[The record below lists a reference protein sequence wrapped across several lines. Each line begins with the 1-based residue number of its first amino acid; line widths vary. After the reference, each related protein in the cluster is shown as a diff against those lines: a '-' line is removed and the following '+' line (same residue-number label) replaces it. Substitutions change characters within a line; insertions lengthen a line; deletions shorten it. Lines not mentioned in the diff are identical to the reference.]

1 MISYKNKFIL
11 ITPQK
16 TGSTSLVTAL
26 RSYIS
31 CVPSHGSKNGWRDFN
46 YENFDY
52 GDDFEGHYAKHNKLY
67 LYYDNWNKVKQQQYQ
82 STQGLPQYPLSP
94 WVDMGEI
101 NDYFIAG
108 AIRNPFD
115 RLVSWWDKEG
125 SLMEFI
131 CTLPT
136 CAGMG
141 MPIQDLSDAY
151 LSLWSWFTRGHA
163 HEWRFDPETKT
174 HSRTKQNVD
183 DLFFIRFENL
193 QQDFDTFC
201 DKVNI
206 PRQVLPHKN
215 KSERKHYTEY
225 YDNATRELVERM
237 YAKDLEYF
245 GYKFG
250 D

>member
-1 MISYKNKFIL
+1 MISYNKKFVL

-16 TGSTSLVTAL
+16 VGSTSLVTAL
-26 RSYIS
+26 KSYIS
-31 CVPSHGSKNGWRDFN
+31 ILPQPRSTSGLRDFKK
-46 YENFDY
+46 ENFDY
-52 GDDFEGHYAKHNKLY
+52 QDDFEFEYAKHNMLH
-67 LYYDNWNKVKQQQYQ
+67 LYYDNWNKVKQQKQ
-82 STQGLPQYPLSP
+82 QGGL
-94 WVDMGEI
+94 DIGEI

-115 RLVSWWDKEG
+115 RLVSWWHFRRRETPERDI
-125 SLMEFI
+125 SFLEFI
-131 CTLPT
+131 NDMHG
-136 CAGMG
+136 AGE
-141 MPIQDLSDAY
+141 
-151 LSLWSWFTRGHA
+151 LWPWF
-163 HEWRFDPETKT
+163 
-174 HSRTKQNVD
+174 SVVVD
-183 DLFFIRFENL
+183 EEIHLDMFFIRFENL

-225 YDNATRELVERM
+225 YDNATRELVEKM

>member
-1 MISYKNKFIL
+1 MISYNKKFIL

-16 TGSTSLVTAL
+16 VGSTSLVTAL
-26 RSYIS
+26 KSYIS
-31 CVPSHGSKNGWRDFN
+31 ILPRPCSSSGLHDFKK
-46 YENFDY
+46 ENFDY
-52 GDDFEGHYAKHNKLY
+52 QDDFEFEYAKHNALHQ
-67 LYYDNWNKVKQQQYQ
+67 YYDNWNKVKQQKQ
-82 STQGLPQYPLSP
+82 QGGL
-94 WVDMGEI
+94 DIGEI

-115 RLVSWWDKEG
+115 RLVSWWDKKG
-125 SLMEFI
+125 SLIDFI
-131 CTLPT
+131 RTLPT

-141 MPIQDLSDAY
+141 MPIEDLSDAY
-151 LSLWSWFTRGHA
+151 LSLWSWFTRGHS

-225 YDNATRELVERM
+225 YDNATRELVEKM

>member
-1 MISYKNKFIL
+1 MISYNKKFIL

-16 TGSTSLVTAL
+16 VGSTSLVTAL
-26 RSYIS
+26 KSYIS
-31 CVPSHGSKNGWRDFN
+31 ILPRHGLGVMGFQNELFKK
-46 YENFDY
+46 ENFDY
-52 GDDFEGHYAKHNKLY
+52 REDFGSDYAKHNALH
-67 LYYDNWNKVKQQQYQ
+67 LYYDGWNKIKQHKQQG
-82 STQGLPQYPLSP
+82 GL
-94 WVDMGEI
+94 DIGEM

-108 AIRNPFD
+108 VIRNPFD
-115 RLVSWWDKEG
+115 RLVSWWDKKG
-125 SLMEFI
+125 SLIDFI
-131 CTLPT
+131 RTLPT

-141 MPIQDLSDAY
+141 MPIEESDAY

-183 DLFFIRFENL
+183 DLLLIRFENL

-215 KSERKHYTEY
+215 KSEHKHYSEY
-225 YDNATRELVERM
+225 YDNATRKLVEKM